1 MNLTTFEPLQNN
13 NDTTDNNDMVNY
25 QENPDFENSI
35 EQENQTTVIDGNS
48 VEGED
53 DNIRDD
59 SVTANFRYKVHQSN

>member
-59 SVTANFRYKVHQSN
+59 SVTANFRYKVHPSN